1 MSPISKGRSV
11 RPHAIPR
18 RALGLAAGAILAAGL
33 LPGAASAQS
42 YPTRDVNLV
51 VGYAPGGTG
60 DVIARLVSE
69 RLAKKLGKPVI
80 VDNRPGAS
88 GSTAAGYVA
97 KAPADG
103 LTLLAGQTAEISI
116 NPFLM
121 KLSYD
126 PQKDLQPIAL
136 AAVVPLGLVAPEK
149 AAYSTVPEMLAVAKK
164 TPAGLTFA
172 SSGIGTPSHFA
183 TELLKQKTGANFT
196 HIPYKGA
203 GPALNDILGGH
214 VDLFF
219 SGLPAALQSVR
230 ANRMK
235 LMAVSSAK
243 RTASAPDVPTIAE
256 AANIPGF
263 DITLWVGFFAPKATP
278 PEVIALLNKEINEI
292 LSSPEVKERFLTE
305 GADISLLS
313 VEETSAFTKAE
324 SAKYKALIE
333 QIGVK
338 LE

>member
-1 MSPISKGRSV
+1 MSPVHKGRSA
-11 RPHAIPR
+11 RPLSMTR
-18 RALGLAAGAILAAGL
+18 RALGLAAFAGLAAGL
-33 LPGAASAQS
+33 TPGAAFAQS
-42 YPTRDVNLV
+42 YPTRDVTFV

-60 DVIARLVSE
+60 DVIARIISE
-69 RLAKKLGKPVI
+69 RLTKKLGKPVI

-88 GSTAAGYVA
+88 GSAAAGYVA

-103 LTLLAGQTAEISI
+103 LILLAGQTAEISI

-121 KLSYD
+121 KLTYD
-126 PQKDLQPIAL
+126 PQKDLQPIAM
-136 AAVVPLGLVAPEK
+136 AAIVPLGLVAPEK
-149 AAYSTVPEMLAVAKK
+149 AAYSTVPEMLEVAKK
-164 TPAGLTFA
+164 TPDGLTFA

-235 LMAVSSAK
+235 LMAVSSAN
-243 RTASAPDVPTIAE
+243 RSAAAPNVPTIAE

-292 LSSPEVKERFLTE
+292 LSSPDVKERFLTE
-305 GADISLLS
+305 GADISVLS
-313 VEETSAFTKAE
+313 VEETSAFTRAE

>member
-1 MSPISKGRSV
+1 MNLMSKGRSV
-11 RPHAIPR
+11 RPHSMTR
-18 RALGLAAGAILAAGL
+18 RALGLAAFATLAAGM
-33 LPGAASAQS
+33 LPGTASAQS
-42 YPTRDVNLV
+42 YPARDVTFV

-60 DVIARLVSE
+60 DVIARIISE
-69 RLAKKLGKPVI
+69 RLAKKLGKPVV

-88 GSTAAGYVA
+88 GSTAATYVA

-103 LTLLAGQTAEISI
+103 LILLAGQTAEISI

-136 AAVVPLGLVAPEK
+136 AAIVPLGLVTPEK
-149 AAYSTVPEMLAVAKK
+149 APYSTVAQMLEVAKA
-164 TPAGLTFA
+164 TPGGLTFA

-235 LMAVSSAK
+235 LMAVSSVK
-243 RTASAPDVPTIAE
+243 RSAAAPDVPTIAE

-278 PEVIALLNKEINEI
+278 TEVITLLNKEINEI
-292 LSSPEVKERFLTE
+292 LSSTEVKERFLAE
-305 GADISLLS
+305 GADISVLS

-324 SAKYKALIE
+324 SAKYKALID